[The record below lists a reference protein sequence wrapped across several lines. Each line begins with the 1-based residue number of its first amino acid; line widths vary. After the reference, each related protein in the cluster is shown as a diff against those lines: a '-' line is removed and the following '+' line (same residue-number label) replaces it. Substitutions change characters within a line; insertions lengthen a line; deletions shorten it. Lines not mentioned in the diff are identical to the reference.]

1 LALRYSLIFNNLLLG
16 YERLETSPQLIIKF
30 KEICIYNEDTLILGE
45 VLSLNTFLSIEN
57 MNVLLTDHSIIPE
70 INTESNI
77 SLVDYLIVIDK

>member
-1 LALRYSLIFNNLLLG
+1 MALRYSLIFNNLLLG